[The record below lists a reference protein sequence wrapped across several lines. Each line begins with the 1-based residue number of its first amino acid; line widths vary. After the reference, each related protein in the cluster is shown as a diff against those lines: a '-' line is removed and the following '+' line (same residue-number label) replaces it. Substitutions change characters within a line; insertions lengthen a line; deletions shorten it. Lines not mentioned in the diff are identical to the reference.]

1 MPEIGRRTTN
11 GQQGFALV
19 LVLGTL
25 VLIAAL
31 ALGLAR
37 TSRLEVRRTA
47 NMAAADKARALL
59 DAGIAL
65 AVFDADRPLRARRF
79 RPGGPPVRVEL
90 GDAAL
95 DIRLFE
101 DRGRVDVNR
110 SSPVLLR
117 GVIEAAGADPDRAR
131 AIADA
136 VSVRRGDSMT
146 ARAREDGQP
155 QRPFLS
161 VSELAG
167 VPGMTPDLL
176 RRMWDELTVDGVAG
190 RPLAVVAGPLTV
202 AALSDRAAATA
213 AAGIDPD
220 DALPIVGRSLTLRVR
235 AVKDGASALA
245 EAVVVLSDIRSPV
258 PYRVVEWRTPPAL

>member
-1 MPEIGRRTTN
+1 MPAHGRGNRRQ
-11 GQQGFALV
+11 GGFALV

-31 ALGLAR
+31 SLGLAR

-59 DAGIAL
+59 DAGVAL

-79 RPGGPPVRVEL
+79 RPGGPAVRVEL

-101 DRGRVDVNR
+101 DSGRADLNR

-117 GVIEAAGADPDRAR
+117 GVFEAAGVDADRAR
-131 AIADA
+131 AIADT
-136 VSVRRGDSMT
+136 VSARRGDSMAT
-146 ARAREDGQP
+146 RARDDGQP

-161 VSELAG
+161 VTELSAVQG
-167 VPGMTPDLL
+167 VTPDLL
-176 RRMWDELTVDGVAG
+176 RRLWDEVTVDGVAG
-190 RPLAVVAGPLTV
+190 RPLAAVAGPLV
-202 AALSDRAAATA
+202 AAALPDRAAMDAT
-213 AAGIDPD
+213 DPD
-220 DALPIVGRSLTLRVR
+220 NALPIVGRSLTVRVR
-235 AVKDGASALA
+235 ATRDGASALA

-258 PYRVVEWRTPPAL
+258 AYRVVEWRTPPGL